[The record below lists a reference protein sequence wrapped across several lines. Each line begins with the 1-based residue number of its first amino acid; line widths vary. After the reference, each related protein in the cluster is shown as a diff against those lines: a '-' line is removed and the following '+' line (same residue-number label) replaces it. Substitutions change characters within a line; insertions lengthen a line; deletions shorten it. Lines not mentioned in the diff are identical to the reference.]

1 MKPIFS
7 ASLTVIPGPVR
18 GLLFAFVFFVCAKI
32 CPAGESGP
40 KPSQVDFERH
50 VVGLLGKLGCNAGSC
65 HGSFQ
70 GKGGLFLSLFSYAP
84 EKDHK
89 SLVKDAFGRRVDPM
103 SPASSLILAKATGQV
118 AHGGGR
124 LIQVDSE
131 AYRTLHDW
139 IAQGAKRIPESGSIR
154 ALTLSPD
161 GGSLA
166 PDETKPLRVIAE
178 FADGSREDVTWLTEF
193 SSQDEGVM
201 GVSDS
206 GTIQARRP
214 GSTAIVASYLGE
226 VVTGHFDMPYE
237 PVESAESIKSA
248 EAEHPI
254 DRIIDA
260 QLARLNLVPSTPV
273 DDATF
278 LRRLTLDTIGRL
290 PTIAEQDAFAAD
302 GRPDRRLRKIDEL
315 LAHPQHSSLWATK
328 LSDMTLNSLTTMENR
343 QDVMRNMRPK
353 WSRMWWDWLRKRVA
367 ENRPYDEIVRG
378 IVTATSRDDDT
389 PEAWFAEWTA
399 LNEKAVGSFESDY
412 ADKPTNDLFWR
423 RQGFNKEQTIEL
435 IASSFLGLQVQC
447 AQCHKHPFDRW
458 TQADYRSFEN
468 IVMPIRFDANA
479 PESQAMLKKEA
490 DARRE
495 KEPDD
500 LKKRQIQPHREV
512 YVQKSKQGNYL
523 RHPDTNLP
531 LPVRP
536 LGGPDFLPAARQ
548 MPSDDFRDEL
558 VDWMARP
565 ENPYFAANF
574 ANRVWAHYF
583 GIGIVNPV
591 DNFAVGNP
599 PSNPEL
605 LKALAAKFVE
615 LKFDI
620 RAFEKYVLTTAAYA
634 RSSVPSANN
643 ASDDRHFSRYVP
655 HPMMAEVAADVVSDA
670 LFWKPDPR
678 TMPDVAPGSRAI
690 EVPGNQ
696 VTQRDLAF
704 QFRIFGRPPRSVSC
718 ECERAADP
726 ALPQSLFLAGD
737 EFVVQGIA
745 QSPWMRWAN
754 DAEWTDED
762 LTEHAFRRILAREA
776 TPEERT
782 TARERLAG
790 KTGKKRAEALADILW
805 ALMNTR
811 EFLLNY

>member
-1 MKPIFS
+1 MKPNFFRIRS
-7 ASLTVIPGPVR
+7 ARTSRSFAILA
-18 GLLFAFVFFVCAKI
+18 LFLCLNATI
-32 CPAGESGP
+32 CLVNANPPAP
-40 KPSQVDFERH
+40 DAIDFDRH

-84 EKDHK
+84 EKDYK
-89 SLVKDAFGRRVDPM
+89 SLVKDSFGRRIDPL
-103 SPASSLILAKATGQV
+103 SPASSLLLAKATGQTP
-118 AHGGGR
+118 HGGGQR
-124 LIQVDSE
+124 IAANSD
-131 AYRTLHDW
+131 AYRALSGW
-139 IAQGAKRIPESGSIR
+139 IAAGARRTPGSGAIR
-154 ALTLSPD
+154 KLTLTPD
-161 GGSLA
+161 GGALA
-166 PDETKPLRVIAE
+166 RDESVNLRVVADFE
-178 FADGSREDVTWLTEF
+178 DGSREDVTWLTDF
-193 SSQDEGVM
+193 QAQDEAILDV
-201 GVSDS
+201 S
-206 GTIQARRP
+206 GTGAVRARRP
-214 GSTAIVASYLGE
+214 GSTAIVANYLGE
-226 VVTGHFDMPYE
+226 VVTGHFFMPYD
-237 PVESAESIKSA
+237 PVDTSESVKPAPS
-248 EAEHPI
+248 EHPA
-254 DRIIDA
+254 DRIIEA
-260 QLARLNLVPSTPV
+260 ELARLNLVPSGPA

-278 LRRLTLDTIGRL
+278 LRRVTLDTIGRL
-290 PTIAEQDAFAAD
+290 PTMAEQEAFAAD
-302 GRPDRRLRKIDEL
+302 SSPDRRIRKIDEL
-315 LAHPQHSSLWATK
+315 LARPQHASLWATK

-353 WSRMWWDWLRKRVA
+353 WSRMWWDWLRQRVA
-367 ENRPYDEIVRG
+367 ANRPYDEIVRG
-378 IVTATSRDDDT
+378 ILTATSRDEKT
-389 PEAWFAEWTA
+389 PESWFAYWTE
-399 LNEKAVGSFESDY
+399 LNDQAAKTFDTNY
-412 ADKPTNDLFWR
+412 AAKPSNDLFWR

-458 TQADYRSFEN
+458 TQADYRAFEN
-468 IVMPIRFDANA
+468 VVMPIRFDSSA
-479 PESQAMLKKEA
+479 PDSREMLKKES

-495 KEPDD
+495 KEPDE
-500 LKKRQIQPHREV
+500 LRKRQIQPHREV
-512 YVQKSKQGNYL
+512 YVLKAKQGNYL
-523 RHPDTNLP
+523 RHPDTNEP

-536 LGGPDFLPAARQ
+536 LGGPDFLPAGRQ
-548 MPSDDFRDEL
+548 MASDDFRDEL

-583 GIGIVNPV
+583 GVGIVNPV

-605 LKALAAKFVE
+605 LKALATKFVE

-620 RAFEKYVLTTAAYA
+620 RAFEKFVLTTAAYG

-643 ASDDRHFSRYVP
+643 ADDDRHFARYVP
-655 HPMMAEVAADVVSDA
+655 HPLMAEIAADVVADA
-670 LFWKPDPR
+670 LSWKPDPR

-745 QSPWMRWAN
+745 QSPWMNWAR
-754 DAEWTDED
+754 DSEWTTDD
-762 LTEHAFRRILAREA
+762 LTEYAFRRLLGREA
-776 TPEERT
+776 TTEESAI
-782 TARERLAG
+782 ARERLDGKAG
-790 KTGKKRAEALADILW
+790 KERADALADILW